1 MALILFGRHAY
12 RRLFKWEEIQMNLS
26 LALSLEYLLLLLL
39 ISCCQM
45 LQLESFFQR
54 LIMVTEL
61 ADFHLSISFNLEV
74 LLIEFCSGTALQPRI
89 SQLILK

>member
-1 MALILFGRHAY
+1 
-12 RRLFKWEEIQMNLS
+12 
-26 LALSLEYLLLLLL
+26 
-39 ISCCQM
+39 M

>member
-1 MALILFGRHAY
+1 LVIINLILKVKQLLIMALIFFGRHAY
-12 RRLFKWEEIQMNLS
+12 RHLFKWEEIQMDLS

-39 ISCCQM
+39 ISCCQI

-61 ADFHLSISFNLEV
+61 ADFH
-74 LLIEFCSGTALQPRI
+74 
-89 SQLILK
+89 